1 MASVT
6 LNGAPVISLSLS
18 LPLSGAWS
26 ANLELAAG
34 AAPAPG
40 AAAFLQLPG
49 QSLEGLVKRA
59 GAFGE
64 RAQLRVIGGLVDWE
78 TRLEAKHY
86 QNTNVSTVLEDMGV
100 ETDQP
105 VTDALAFWSRREG
118 TRREALQTVAEHLQL
133 NWRVNPDGTVRLRPE
148 APATVNPGAV
158 ELERDE
164 ARGLVTLAVE
174 RATVLPGTVVN
185 DDSVGDVLY
194 EAGSDLRCRYRTNAS
209 GGLRVLFERLVRRI
223 TRDTLY
229 LGTYTA
235 EVVRQA
241 ADGTLDLMP
250 FDQRLRSTGLQSVPI
265 RNGLP
270 GVSELLVPPGEL
282 VLLAFDEGSPSKP
295 YASVF
300 HKGKATKLVLDIDA
314 VEIGGTV
321 AVALA
326 TLVKSELDRFA
337 SVFDAHTHLHAPGPG
352 APVPTAP
359 PAAPISPVSEVA
371 SQKLKTE

>member
-6 LNGAPVISLSLS
+6 LNGQPVLSLSLS

-26 ANLELAAG
+26 ANVETAAG

-40 AAAFLQLPG
+40 AAAFLQLPS
-49 QSLEGLVKRA
+49 QSLEGVVKRA
-59 GAFGE
+59 GTFGE

-78 TRLEAKHY
+78 ERLEAKHY
-86 QNTNVSTVLEDMGV
+86 QNTTVSTVLEDMGV

-105 VTDALAFWSRREG
+105 VSNALPFWSRREG

-133 NWRVNPDGTVRLRPE
+133 NWRLNPDGTVRLRAE
-148 APATVNPGAV
+148 APVTVNPGAV

-164 ARGLVTLAVE
+164 ARGLVTLALE
-174 RATVLPGTVVN
+174 RAVVLPGVVVGN
-185 DDSVGDVLY
+185 DSVGDVLY
-194 EAGSDLRCRYRTNAS
+194 EASNDLRCRYRTNAS
-209 GGLRVLFERLVRRI
+209 GGLRVLFENLVRRI

-235 EVVRQA
+235 EVVSQA

-270 GVSELLVPPGEL
+270 GVSEVTVPPGEL
-282 VLLAFDEGSPSKP
+282 VLLGFDGGSPAQP

-300 HKGKATKLVLDIDA
+300 HKGKATKLVLDIGS

-321 AVALA
+321 AVALSS
-326 TLVKSELDRFA
+326 LVKSELDRIA
-337 SVFDAHTHLHAPGPG
+337 SVFDSHVHADPVAGVV
-352 APVPTAP
+352 APTLTPMS
-359 PAAPISPVSEVA
+359 PIAEVA

>member
-1 MASVT
+1 MSAVT
-6 LNGAPVISLSLS
+6 LNGQPVLSLSLS

-26 ANLELAAG
+26 ANVEVASG

-49 QSLEGLVKRA
+49 QSLEGLVKRS

-78 TRLEAKHY
+78 ERLEAKNY
-86 QNTNVSTVLEDMGV
+86 QNTNVSTVLEDMSV
-100 ETDQP
+100 ETDQS
-105 VTDALAFWSRREG
+105 VSDALAFWSRREG
-118 TRREALQTVAEHLQL
+118 TRREALQTVAEHLGL
-133 NWRVNPDGTVRLRPE
+133 NWRINPDGTVRLRAE

-164 ARGLVTLAVE
+164 ARGLVTLALE
-174 RATVLPGTVVN
+174 RAVVLPGTLVGN
-185 DDSVGDVLY
+185 DSVGDVLY
-194 EAGSDLRCRYRTNAS
+194 EAGSDFRCRYRTNS
-209 GGLRVLFERLVRRI
+209 NGGLRVLFENLVRRI

-270 GVSELLVPPGEL
+270 GVSEITVPTGEL
-282 VLLAFDEGSPSKP
+282 VLLSFDGGSPAQP

-300 HKGKATKLVLDIDA
+300 HKGKATKLVLDIES

-326 TLVKSELDRFA
+326 TLVKAELDRMA
-337 SVFDAHTHLHAPGPG
+337 TVFDSHVHAVAAAPGT
-352 APVPTAP
+352 TATTLTP
-359 PAAPISPVSEVA
+359 MSPVSEIA